1 MQGHPMP
8 QSKILVVLAT
18 RNAGKIKEF
27 AHGMGT
33 ERYEFKV
40 LHDVGFMENIVENG
54 KTFAENAEIKA
65 AAVSEWLVRKGVEA
79 MVLADD
85 SGLEVNALGG
95 APGIYTARYAGEHG
109 NDKKN
114 YEKLLKDIENS
125 EDRGA
130 RFVCVLCLQCP
141 GTRPRL
147 FEGECRGTIA
157 LAPAGESGFGYDP
170 VFVPEGHSRT
180 FAQMSLDEKKSMS
193 HRGNAIKKMM
203 DELLK

>member
-1 MQGHPMP
+1 MT
-8 QSKILVVLAT
+8 QSKTLVVLAT

-40 LHDVGFMENIVENG
+40 LPDVGFTENIVEDG
-54 KTFAENAEIKA
+54 RTFAENAAIKA
-65 AAVSEWLVRKGVEA
+65 KAVSEWLARRGIRA

-114 YEKLLKDIENS
+114 YEKLLKDIES
-125 EDRGA
+125 AEDRGA
-130 RFVCVLCLQCP
+130 RFVCALCLQCP
-141 GTRPRL
+141 GALPRL

-157 LAPAGESGFGYDP
+157 RAPAGESGFGYDP

-193 HRGNAIKKMM
+193 HRGNAIRKMM
-203 DELLK
+203 ESIGCV

>member
-1 MQGHPMP
+1 MP
-8 QSKILVVLAT
+8 QTKTLVVLAT
-18 RNAGKIKEF
+18 RNPGKIKEF

-40 LHDVGFMENIVENG
+40 LSDVGFTEDIVEDG
-54 KTFAENAEIKA
+54 KTFAENALLKA
-65 AAVSEWLVRKGVEA
+65 KAVSEWLERKGIAA

-85 SGLEVNALGG
+85 SGLEVKALGG

-114 YEKLLKDIENS
+114 YEKLLKDLENA

-141 GTRPRL
+141 GSRPQI

-170 VFVPEGHSRT
+170 VFVPEGHTRT

-193 HRGNAIKKMM
+193 HRGNAIKKMIATINVI
-203 DELLK
+203 